1 MARDLKEIFFRLDGA
16 WASFELMSI
25 RKREDY
31 LKPFHVRR
39 CKIDDQV
46 DFEAPEEARNA
57 TEASVLIEIFGAEE
71 LVAATGRGPVH
82 AVDNAMRKVLEK
94 HYPQLAEVRLEEFD
108 VRLLYHGEVFEDE
121 EEKGAGGPVRV
132 LGIFSDG
139 KERWGTVG
147 VAEDILQASVACII
161 DGLEW
166 KLRGEHK
173 H

>member
-1 MARDLKEIFFRLDGA
+1 MSRDLKEEFFRLDGA
-16 WASFELMSI
+16 WASFELMAV

-31 LKPFHVRR
+31 LKPFRVLR

-46 DFEAPEEARNA
+46 DFDAAETLRNP
-57 TEASVLIEIFGAEE
+57 TEATVLIEIFGAEE
-71 LVAATGRGPVH
+71 LVAASGRGAVH
-82 AVDNAMRKVLEK
+82 AVDSAMRKILEK
-94 HYPQLAEVRLEEFD
+94 HYPQLSEVKLEEFD
-108 VRLLYHGEVFEDE
+108 VRLLHHGVARDED
-121 EEKGAGGPVRV
+121 EKGAEALVRV

-147 VAEDILQASVACII
+147 VAADILRASVECII

-166 KLRGEHK
+166 KLRGEYK